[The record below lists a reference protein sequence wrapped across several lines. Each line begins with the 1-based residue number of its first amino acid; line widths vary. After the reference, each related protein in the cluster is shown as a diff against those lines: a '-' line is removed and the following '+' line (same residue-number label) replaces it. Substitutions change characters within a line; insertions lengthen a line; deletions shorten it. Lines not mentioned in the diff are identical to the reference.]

1 MDGLS
6 AERIVELFEKDVSSR
21 KRLAELLVVESDV
34 RLAII
39 NAIIRDVA
47 TKEDIEKLRAA
58 TKEDIKN
65 LGEETKKD
73 IENLRKATKED
84 IENLRKAT
92 KEDIENLRKATKED
106 IENLRKA
113 TKEDIE
119 NLRKTTKEDIGR
131 LEARINSLD
140 VRISR
145 LEGQMSLFVKLF
157 IAFNLPI
164 LLGIIGMLLKLAF
177 TG

>member
-1 MDGLS
+1 MIKANTFILPFLNSGMDGLS
-6 AERIVELFEKDVSSR
+6 AERIVELFEKDASSR
-21 KRLAELLVVESDV
+21 KRFAELLIVEPDI

-58 TKEDIKN
+58 TKEDI
-65 LGEETKKD
+65 
-73 IENLRKATKED
+73 ENLKKATKED
-84 IENLRKAT
+84 IESLKKA
-92 KEDIENLRKATKED
+92 
-106 IENLRKA
+106 
-113 TKEDIE
+113 
-119 NLRKTTKEDIGR
+119 TKEDIGR

-140 VRISR
+140 VRISGLEARISR

-164 LLGIIGMLLKLAF
+164 LLGVVGMLLKLVF
-177 TG
+177 

>member
-1 MDGLS
+1 VDGLS
-6 AERIVELFEKDVSSR
+6 AERIVELFEKDVGSR
-21 KRLAELLVVESDV
+21 KRLAELLVAEPDV

-58 TKEDIKN
+58 TKEDI
-65 LGEETKKD
+65 
-73 IENLRKATKED
+73 ENLRKATKED
-84 IENLRKAT
+84 IGKLEARINSLEAVTR
-92 KEDIENLRKATKED
+92 
-106 IENLRKA
+106 
-113 TKEDIE
+113 
-119 NLRKTTKEDIGR
+119 EDIGR

-164 LLGIIGMLLKLAF
+164 LLGIIGMLLKLVF

>member
-6 AERIVELFEKDVSSR
+6 AERIVELFEKDVGSR
-21 KRLAELLVVESDV
+21 KRLAELLVVEPDV

-39 NAIIRDVA
+39 NALIRDVA
-47 TKEDIEKLRAA
+47 TKEDIEKLRA
-58 TKEDIKN
+58 
-65 LGEETKKD
+65 
-73 IENLRKATKED
+73 
-84 IENLRKAT
+84 AT

-164 LLGIIGMLLKLAF
+164 LLGIIGMLLKLVF